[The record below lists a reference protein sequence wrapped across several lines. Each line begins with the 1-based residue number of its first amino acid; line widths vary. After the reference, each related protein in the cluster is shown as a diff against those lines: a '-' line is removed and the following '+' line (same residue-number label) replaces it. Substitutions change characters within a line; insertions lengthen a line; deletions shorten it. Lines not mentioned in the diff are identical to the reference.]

1 MPRRA
6 WFTRIERFGASA
18 YRPMDDYFSE
28 ALFMGR
34 RATRAIVIMIGAI
47 IATAVGADVRSQ
59 GGLPSRVTFPS
70 MDGHTTLVGYVFTPP
85 GRAAR
90 APAVVMMHGRAGPY
104 STAANDRYDAS
115 TLSQRH
121 QMWGHLWASQGY
133 VAILVDGF
141 GPRGYPQGFP
151 RFSYD
156 TRPEELNEVTVR
168 PLDAYGALIYLRTR
182 PDVMPDRVGLQGW
195 SNGGSAALATMTTV
209 AADTPGA
216 TMRAPGT
223 GFRGALLFYPACG
236 LKGMFTEGGFHPYAP
251 VRVLMGDADEEVSPK
266 RCAALVDKS
275 HAQGGDIEIHLYPG
289 ATHDFDDPGR
299 TRQGVDA
306 NVAAKADAM
315 EQAQAFFAK
324 LIAGKP

>member
-1 MPRRA
+1 
-6 WFTRIERFGASA
+6 
-18 YRPMDDYFSE
+18 
-28 ALFMGR
+28 
-34 RATRAIVIMIGAI
+34 
-47 IATAVGADVRSQ
+47 
-59 GGLPSRVTFPS
+59 
-70 MDGHTTLVGYVFTPP
+70 MDGHTTLVGYVFTP
-85 GRAAR
+85 GKAGR

-104 STAANDRYDAS
+104 STAANGRYDAS

-156 TRPEELNEVTVR
+156 QRPETLNEVTVR
-168 PLDAYGALIYLRTR
+168 PLDAYGALGYLRAR
-182 PDVMPDRVGLQGW
+182 PDVATDRVVLQGW
-195 SNGGSAALATMTTV
+195 SNGGSATIATMAVV

-216 TMRAPGT
+216 AAHSPAI
-223 GFRGALLFYPACG
+223 GFRAALAFYPACG
-236 LKGMFTEGGFHPYAP
+236 LKGMFEDGYRPYAP
-251 VRVLMGDADEEVSPK
+251 IRVWMGDADEEVSPK
-266 RCAALVDKS
+266 RCASLVAKS
-275 HAQGGDIEIHLYPG
+275 RAQGGDIDIKLYPG

-315 EQAQAFFAK
+315 EQAQAFFAQQLAAK
-324 LIAGKP
+324 R